1 MFTGIVEEVG
11 AVKRLEKRSNI
22 FHLVIEGKIVLEDI
36 KKGDS
41 LSVNGCCLTVTK
53 IDKKNI
59 YFDLST
65 ETAQKTNLMSLKVD
79 EKVNLERALRV
90 NDRLGGHFVTGH
102 VDSLGKITS
111 KKARANSIF
120 WQISIARDLKKYIV
134 PKGSIAVEGVSLT
147 VNEVSDEC
155 FTVCIIPH
163 TIKNTNLVYKKIGDK
178 VNIEVDMLGKYV
190 YQATLVTPRG
200 IINEQF
206 LKERGFI

>member
-11 AVKRLEKRSNI
+11 AVKKLEKRSNI

>member
-11 AVKRLEKRSNI
+11 AVKKLEKRSNI

-190 YQATLVTPRG
+190 
-200 IINEQF
+200 
-206 LKERGFI
+206 